1 MPTRHVLLAALLLAV
16 QSVKA
21 ENAPNIEI
29 TQPGDPYILVEKA
42 YTEDIGDSVILRGT
56 VIDKKSRI
64 YPQGHFDIVISAA
77 DGSTV
82 AERQVDYYPKQSTGG
97 TPHHREST
105 VIHRTNIFRIA
116 LPKNL
121 LEKNII
127 KISFHA
133 PGTAKTHAAP
143 RTSP

>member
-1 MPTRHVLLAALLLAV
+1 MSTRHILLAALLLAA

-21 ENAPNIEI
+21 ENTYNIEI
-29 TQPGDPYILVEKA
+29 AQPSDPYLQVEEA

-64 YPQGHFDIVISAA
+64 YPQGHFDIDISAA

-82 AERQVDYYPKQSTGG
+82 AERQVDYYPKHSTGG
-97 TPHHREST
+97 TPHNREPI
-105 VIHRTNIFRIA
+105 VIHRTNTFRIA
-116 LPKNL
+116 LPKDL
-121 LEKNII
+121 LEKNTI

-133 PGTAKTHAAP
+133 SGTAKTHTAT
-143 RTSP
+143 RISS